1 MLTGLAV
8 AGVRKSML
16 RSDLLLVE
24 DDPQIVRAL
33 VPALEVCGYR
43 VTGATNGAS
52 ALTLLAAS
60 SWDAVV
66 LDLGLP
72 DIDGREVLRHIRRTR
87 SIPVIVI
94 SARHSAPDQIECDEA
109 GATASRTACRGTRL
123 IRCLAQHCADRAGP
137 NNASSIS

>member
-1 MLTGLAV
+1 MD
-8 AGVRKSML
+8 MP
-16 RSDLLLVE
+16 RSDLLLIE

-33 VPALEVCGYR
+33 VPALEVCGYQ

-72 DIDGREVLRHIRRTR
+72 DIDGREILRHIRRTR
-87 SIPVIVI
+87 SMPVIVI
-94 SARHSAPDQIECDEA
+94 SARHSAPDQIECGEA
-109 GATASRTACRGTRL
+109 GATAFLGKPFATRDL
-123 IRCLAQHCADRAGP
+123 IHCLAQHCADRAAP